1 MHHLTQPQ
9 VKALLQAVEDDRDRT
24 GLLVAY
30 LHGLRVSEMMAI
42 RVSDVTGGYIT
53 VPRRKGSKKTT
64 HLLMAPKDTALDE
77 RAALENLVAKYQL
90 GPEDKLFPSSRKTYD
105 RRIKEAGEKAG
116 IPSHLRHMHVLKHSV
131 AMHMVKRID
140 LKELQQYLGHKS
152 LNSTAQYLHV
162 TDAEASQAVV
172 NVFEEVQK

>member
-9 VKALLQAVEDDRDRT
+9 VKALLQAVEDDRDRC

-30 LHGLRVSEMMAI
+30 LHGLRVSEMMAL
-42 RVSDVTGGYIT
+42 RVKDVAGGYIT

-64 HLLMAPKDTALDE
+64 HLLIAPSDLVLDEKTALE
-77 RAALENLVAKYQL
+77 ELISKYQL
-90 GPEDKLFPSSRKTYD
+90 GPEDQLFPASRKTYD
-105 RRIKEAGEKAG
+105 RRIKTAGAKAG
-116 IPSHLRHMHVLKHSV
+116 IPEHLRHMHVLKHSV
-131 AMHMVKRID
+131 AMHMVKKID

-172 NVFEEVQK
+172 NVFEETTK